1 MEGQEFTTE
10 GKENISLSD
19 FVESEK
25 SFDKEYLTV
34 ANLLLY
40 SGNTRTNNLDRIWS
54 KYDFDEQ
61 EKVQK

>member
-25 SFDKEYLTV
+25 SFDKEYWTV

-40 SGNTRTNNLDRIWS
+40 SGNTRSND
-54 KYDFDEQ
+54 
-61 EKVQK
+61 